1 MSPER
6 YTSLKY
12 HPYPIYIYINIR
24 WFWRDF
30 WIDFWDYCLLG
41 LLRLTDIN
49 WHWLRSTNI
58 TAVYA
63 LKICNQFVLN
73 TSCFRESH
81 TSKFKF
87 CNNYSNISCKK
98 TLIKLDFKNRLYL
111 YQNLNK
117 NECSPTWSVFV
128 IRRFLSASNGG
139 FCNWSWVEETY
150 FMTLVNDNSE
160 TRIFRCW
167 DFPRPWPHFL
177 IHA

>member
-1 MSPER
+1 M
-6 YTSLKY
+6 
-12 HPYPIYIYINIR
+12 
-24 WFWRDF
+24 
-30 WIDFWDYCLLG
+30 
-41 LLRLTDIN
+41 
-49 WHWLRSTNI
+49 RSTDI

-150 FMTLVNDNSE
+150 FMTLVKFWQLVNSNIPMLRSFSTLWASWGSKRVKFWPILGGNNDISHGKLWGGLYEN
-160 TRIFRCW
+160 FMKN
-167 DFPRPWPHFL
+167 FMGK
-177 IHA
+177 